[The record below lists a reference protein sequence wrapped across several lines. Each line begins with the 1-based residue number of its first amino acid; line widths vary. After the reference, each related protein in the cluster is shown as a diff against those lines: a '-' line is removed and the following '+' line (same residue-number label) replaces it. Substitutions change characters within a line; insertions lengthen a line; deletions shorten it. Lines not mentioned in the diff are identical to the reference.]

1 MADTPFTQM
10 GQLVAELASVQKR
23 PAGQSDQMEKAV
35 WRAVVGDAIADH
47 TVVYQKEVR
56 WMVIADGPIWRHAVK
71 QREREFLVDLKER
84 NVSVRGLTVEVR
96 PRASSTAEHD
106 APAVSRKPLLDSKS
120 AALLESA
127 AENLRSQDLSQALK
141 RLSRLRTGDS
151 T

>member
-10 GQLVAELASVQKR
+10 GQLIAQLATVQKR
-23 PAGQSDQMEKAV
+23 PARQSDRMEKAV

-47 TVVYQKEVR
+47 TAVCQEEGR

-71 QREREFLVDLKER
+71 QREKEFLLGLKER
-84 NVSVRGLTVEVR
+84 NISVCGLTVEVR
-96 PRASSTAEHD
+96 PRASSTGEHD
-106 APAVSRKPLLDSKS
+106 TPAVPQKPLLDSKS

-151 T
+151 K

>member
-1 MADTPFTQM
+1 M
-10 GQLVAELASVQKR
+10 
-23 PAGQSDQMEKAV
+23 
-35 WRAVVGDAIADH
+35 GDAIADH
-47 TVVYQKEVR
+47 TVVYQKEGR

-106 APAVSRKPLLDSKS
+106 APAASRKPLLDSKS